1 MGRLQEFIEKEEAS
15 LNVEFDDYVRKLRL
29 DFDREVEQA
38 EIELDFHIESLWSRY
53 DLQDLIEKEEAIVKV
68 EFNNYVRRLQLEFDF
83 EVDRAE
89 IELDFHI
96 RSLKCRHDRPR
107 KSGRRRRMRCFNC
120 GKNGHLQSNCFRR
133 GWTGSTSDSDY
144 NWRSC
149 PQLDYMEHI
158 DRSEI
163 CYAATCCSEEEL
175 SIVATDHCATEME
188 CCDDFS
194 DENMYDHVSESSN
207 IYENNVNYIHDNA
220 WSEFDNVLDDND
232 NDNVY
237 DHDDLEY
244 YDLRHED
251 VEYDDNDINYAPNVV
266 FNDFVPIMDEDYF
279 NDDYENNANR
289 VDYVKMGEDDIMY
302 FKSLNDFLDKRA
314 YYGGT

>member
-89 IELDFHI
+89 IELDFHM
-96 RSLKCRHDRPR
+96 RSLKYRHDRPR

-188 CCDDFS
+188 CCDVI

-220 WSEFDNVLDDND
+220 WSEFDNVLDD

-279 NDDYENNANR
+279 NDDYENNANH

-302 FKSLNDFLDKRA
+302 FKSLNDFLDRRA

>member
-96 RSLKCRHDRPR
+96 RSLKYRHDRPR

-188 CCDDFS
+188 CCDDFI

-232 NDNVY
+232 NVY

-244 YDLRHED
+244 YDVRHED

-266 FNDFVPIMDEDYF
+266 FNDFVSIMDDDYF
-279 NDDYENNANR
+279 NDDYENNANH

-302 FKSLNDFLDKRA
+302 FKSLNDFLDKRV

>member
-89 IELDFHI
+89 IELDFHM
-96 RSLKCRHDRPR
+96 RSLKYRHDRPR

-188 CCDDFS
+188 CCDDFI

-232 NDNVY
+232 NVY

-244 YDLRHED
+244 YDVRHED

-266 FNDFVPIMDEDYF
+266 FNDFVSIMDDDYF
-279 NDDYENNANR
+279 NDDYENNANH